1 MLGLDCMCCISQ
13 LRSATWDHA
22 GGTQAQCAI
31 HGTKKLGIAVSCIT
45 GHITPV
51 FEVLAVT
58 RAHSNISRRSASPRN
73 FVLVASLS
81 LRRSASGSSTVDN
94 MYAAT
99 ELLISSNSLL
109 NPAPAVGNGQ
119 TASMSSPFS
128 TLLPAHAYLSRHQS
142 SIIFVGQMKL
152 MLTMVMLATVLCKK
166 CNCDAETR
174 QVCTH
179 AYTHTHTA
187 NRHWPDVPSTL
198 SPSATSERFRYNT
211 SLLLVEPVLGFS
223 RARKP

>member
-109 NPAPAVGNGQ
+109 NPGSGRGQ
-119 TASMSSPFS
+119 WSNSFNVKPVFHIAARTCLPFP
-128 TLLPAHAYLSRHQS
+128 T
-142 SIIFVGQMKL
+142 SIINH
-152 MLTMVMLATVLCKK
+152 LCRSDEADVDDGDA
-166 CNCDAETR
+166 CD
-174 QVCTH
+174 
-179 AYTHTHTA
+179 
-187 NRHWPDVPSTL
+187 
-198 SPSATSERFRYNT
+198 SA
-211 SLLLVEPVLGFS
+211 L
-223 RARKP
+223 